1 MRTWQPSS
9 AGVIL
14 TPQGTT
20 RWGGRGGL
28 TTLLILFTV
37 FSLQAACE
45 GQDNSSLGGSSTA
58 REERAVQPLTEAILR
73 IEGMT

>member
-1 MRTWQPSS
+1 MGR
-9 AGVIL
+9 
-14 TPQGTT
+14 
-20 RWGGRGGL
+20 RGGQ